1 MVNFNEYDNN
11 QVLERIYMT
20 VEFSGDFSDQRI
32 NFNLKDLGEINY
44 YKVQPTKVD
53 EESIFII
60 IKDNLLA
67 GISYGSLDDWSD
79 DSRFVEI
86 VVPENVIAADF
97 FYFLTKEL
105 DKAGYELNVG
115 YEMTIA
121 KESIE
126 VYNEYLQKLLPL
138 LNLCG
143 VKLFKA
149 KKKTSKAR
157 HKYIKSLADVP
168 FSINYKGSK
177 ATVYWVKRNEFI
189 VKAGATLVE
198 NAPLTKAGVIGFAG
212 KFGLRLREEHAEQ
225 IKNDTLI
232 QDVKLRSVNEV
243 GTFLYFAGTNSWLQ
257 LKSPEGKTLHEL
269 TVVK

>member
-1 MVNFNEYDNN
+1 MVKLNEYHNN
-11 QVLERIYMT
+11 QVLERKYMT
-20 VEFSGDFSDQRI
+20 TEFSGDFSDQRI
-32 NFNLKDLGEINY
+32 NFNLNNLGEVNY

-67 GISYGSLDDWSD
+67 GVSYGSLEDWSD

-86 VVPENVIAADF
+86 VVPENVIASDF

-105 DKAGYELNVG
+105 DKAGYEFNVG
-115 YEMTIA
+115 YELTIA

-126 VYNEYLQKLLPL
+126 VYNEYLQNILPL

-149 KKKTSKAR
+149 KKKPTKAR
-157 HKYIKSLADVP
+157 HKYIKSLAEVP
-168 FSINYKGSK
+168 FSIDYKGSK

-189 VKAGATLVE
+189 VKAGANLVGE
-198 NAPLTKAGVIGFAG
+198 APLTKAGVIGFAG
-212 KFGLRLREEHAEQ
+212 KFGLRLREEHADE
-225 IKNDTLI
+225 IKNNVLI

-243 GTFLYFAGTNSWLQ
+243 GTFLYFAGTNSWFQ